1 MAYNSTS
8 WSIQG
13 NTKAGAT
20 SSTTDAL
27 TTGAL
32 TVSGAGQF
40 SNTLTVGV
48 DDTGYDVKFFGATT
62 GQYMLWDESA
72 DELVLAGDSKLSF
85 HDAAGGE
92 NIIATSNGHLEINA
106 GTTLDITA
114 PTVDVNAAT
123 ELNIDGNVDLNG
135 TLDVSST
142 TQLNNTLTVGASD
155 TGYDVKFWGD
165 TASEYMLW
173 DTSEDRLEIH
183 TTGNSAGISV
193 HTTDPDSS
201 HGPVINLMRD
211 VAGADND
218 AIGTLDFYGQDD
230 GGNSALYARIY
241 SQIITAGDGS
251 ERGSLQLKAM
261 TEKASGNTVKT
272 GIWIKGSSTN
282 DEVTVTMPNGALT
295 IGQDSSVQGI
305 LNLYDGGGGNTP
317 GYLVLYSPN
326 GTANY
331 IFCEDDGTLKRH
343 TSAPTQNSDG
353 SEIGGQS

>member
-114 PTVDVNAAT
+114 PTVDINAAT
-123 ELNIDGNVDLNG
+123 ELNIDGKEVF
-135 TLDVSST
+135 
-142 TQLNNTLTVGASD
+142 A
-155 TGYDVKFWGD
+155 
-165 TASEYMLW
+165 
-173 DTSEDRLEIH
+173 
-183 TTGNSAGISV
+183 
-193 HTTDPDSS
+193 TDYGV
-201 HGPVINLMRD
+201 GPV
-211 VAGADND
+211 D
-218 AIGTLDFYGQDD
+218 ASLNAIQKITGQITDKVRLKEYRLDS
-230 GGNSALYARIY
+230 NR
-241 SQIITAGDGS
+241 
-251 ERGSLQLKAM
+251 
-261 TEKASGNTVKT
+261 
-272 GIWIKGSSTN
+272 
-282 DEVTVTMPNGALT
+282 
-295 IGQDSSVQGI
+295 
-305 LNLYDGGGGNTP
+305 
-317 GYLVLYSPN
+317 
-326 GTANY
+326 
-331 IFCEDDGTLKRH
+331 
-343 TSAPTQNSDG
+343 
-353 SEIGGQS
+353 